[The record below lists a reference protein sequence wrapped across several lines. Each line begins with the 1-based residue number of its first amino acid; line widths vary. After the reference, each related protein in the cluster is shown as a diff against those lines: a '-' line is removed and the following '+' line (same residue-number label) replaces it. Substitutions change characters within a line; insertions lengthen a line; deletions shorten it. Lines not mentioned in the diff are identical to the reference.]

1 MTVTR
6 ESFLSAIA
14 RHAPTSQRARILLVV
29 EGVNDIEFLRR
40 ISRLLHSHDASLPA
54 LAELEQRGELV
65 FVPFGGGNVKAWTR
79 RLAPLAMPE
88 FHLYDRESPPETD
101 QRRESAAAVNRRPR
115 CWAAL
120 TRKRSLENYLHPRA
134 IFATRGVDLTFED
147 FDPVAELA
155 AQRVYEQGAYQPGV
169 YQLGLNQT
177 PWERLPRRAH
187 RRLANRAKRWLNTL
201 AADHMTVELLRQRDP
216 QGEVMSWLK
225 AIAGLLAE
233 AR

>member
-6 ESFLSAIA
+6 ESFLSAIT
-14 RHAPTSQRARILLVV
+14 RHAPASRCARILLVV

-40 ISRLLHSHDASLPA
+40 ISSLLHSHDASLPA

-101 QRRESAAAVNRRPR
+101 QRREAAAAVNRRTR
-115 CWAAL
+115 CRAAL

-134 IFATRGVDLTFED
+134 IFAARGVDLTFED

-155 AQRVYEQGAYQPGV
+155 AQRVYELGV

-177 PWERLPRRAH
+177 PWEQLPRARPSPSGEPGQTLAQH
-187 RRLANRAKRWLNTL
+187 PGGRPHDGRTAAPARSPRRSHVLAQGDRRLAGGSA
-201 AADHMTVELLRQRDP
+201 
-216 QGEVMSWLK
+216 
-225 AIAGLLAE
+225 
-233 AR
+233 